1 MLREKYVRDIRGIA
15 VPEDRPQEWP
25 AILQD
30 IRSIPIVIISS
41 FVPYNNRG
49 EIKLEDNK
57 KKIERERNLLN
68 EILNKS
74 NNLITEEALI
84 QSKKLD
90 KLIVE
95 SSMKI
100 C

>member
-1 MLREKYVRDIRGIA
+1 M
-15 VPEDRPQEWP
+15 
-25 AILQD
+25 
-30 IRSIPIVIISS
+30 
-41 FVPYNNRG
+41 
-49 EIKLEDNK
+49 EDNK